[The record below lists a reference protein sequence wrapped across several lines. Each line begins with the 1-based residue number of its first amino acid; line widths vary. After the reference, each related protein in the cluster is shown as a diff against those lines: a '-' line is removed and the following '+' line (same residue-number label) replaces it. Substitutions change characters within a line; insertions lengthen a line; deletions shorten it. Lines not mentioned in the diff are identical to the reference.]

1 MEVFLAVATV
11 GFSPLP
17 PLHAAAALSP
27 IINSP
32 AILRAPLPILAAA
45 ESLSSDFAPRRRRK
59 EKRIKGRKR
68 ETLLAKGIAGAA
80 LVRIAYHSQT
90 AAFIATVVAP
100 ILILAPVVAVEAVL
114 LSGLMMV
121 TGIASYWP
129 ANLLA
134 MGMGSV
140 GLAGCVNGVAMWWEK
155 RRSAKPRKLP
165 RDPLRDARGERKD
178 DDDSGNLVAF
188 TIGALTAAILGSLP

>member
-1 MEVFLAVATV
+1 MVVIAGALL
-11 GFSPLP
+11 G
-17 PLHAAAALSP
+17 AA
-27 IINSP
+27 
-32 AILRAPLPILAAA
+32 
-45 ESLSSDFAPRRRRK
+45 
-59 EKRIKGRKR
+59 

-90 AAFIATVVAP
+90 AAIIASVIAP
-100 ILILAPVVAVEAVL
+100 ILVLAPVVAVEAVL
-114 LSGLMMV
+114 LAGLMMV

-140 GLAGCVNGVAMWWEK
+140 GLAGCVNGVAMWWER
-155 RRSAKPRKLP
+155 RRSGRQTRKLP
-165 RDPLRDARGERKD
+165 KEPLRDARGERKD

-188 TIGALTAAILGSLP
+188 TIGALAAAILGALP